1 VSNLEQEARAS
12 AVKRASDAE
21 TIDHEAAD
29 LRTGLAEVGAMAFDV
44 LEFVI
49 WVWVVIAQS
58 VARLTRVMLEWLFV
72 VGTWVALVV
81 IGVIMSFQ
89 RSGLPWTDPS
99 DARATSRSP
108 DR

>member
-1 VSNLEQEARAS
+1 MAS
-12 AVKRASDAE
+12 
-21 TIDHEAAD
+21 
-29 LRTGLAEVGAMAFDV
+29 DV

-58 VARLTRVMLEWLFV
+58 VARLARVMLEWLFV
-72 VGTWVALVV
+72 VGTWVALLV

-89 RSGLPWTDPS
+89 RGGLPWIDPS